1 MRVLALCI
9 LALAVSARAFAV
21 DFDCHAPPFGAAL
34 SEIGGREMLKEYAR
48 RGDVVYYHYEGL
60 CDYPSG
66 GEISYAFVEDVLF
79 ARIVEG
85 EDVDF
90 EAARV
95 MAPTIYGKRPKESR
109 EGDWIILTWNFT
121 DKGIKHKLKYNVATR
136 RLKSALYYEPLRERL
151 RALGAQRE
159 IFEALIAP

>member
-1 MRVLALCI
+1 MRVLIVFI
-9 LALAVSARAFAV
+9 LAIVASAQAWAV

-34 SEIGGREMLKEYAR
+34 FEIEGREMLVEYAR
-48 RGDVVYYHYEGL
+48 RGDVAYYHYEGP

-66 GEISYAFVEDVLF
+66 GEISYAFVDDVLF
-79 ARIVEG
+79 ARIVDA

-95 MAPTIYGKRPKESR
+95 MSPTIYGKRPRESR
-109 EGDWIILTWNFT
+109 EGDWIILTWNFR

-136 RLKSALYYEPLRERL
+136 QLKSALYYEPLRERI
-151 RALGAQRE
+151 RALAAQRE
-159 IFEALIAP
+159 IFDALTAP